1 MARSGTNRRQLTEQ
15 VNVRIPPALKHAL
28 TDIGRQAAQQIGGR
42 PITEAT
48 VARELILQALGPD
61 VLAKYSVPA
70 DLDRVARK
78 RTPRPPRPEYVAE
91 IARYREVLGETNGS
105 LRQSINLMKI
115 GGRSAL
121 ADEIAEFLPVLRAVA
136 EETTA
141 LQQRLLADLDQDEA
155 A

>member
-1 MARSGTNRRQLTEQ
+1 MAGSGTNRRQLSEQ
-15 VNVRIPPALKHAL
+15 VNVRMPPALKSAL
-28 TDIGRQAAQQIGGR
+28 ADIARQVAHQVDGKNV
-42 PITEAT
+42 TEAT

-61 VLAKYSVPA
+61 FLAAYDVPA
-70 DLDRVARK
+70 DLDRIVK
-78 RTPRPPRPEYVAE
+78 RRPPRPPRPEYIAE

-121 ADEIAEFLPVLRAVA
+121 ADEIAGFLPVLRAVA

-141 LQQRLLADLDQDEA
+141 LQRRLLADLDQDEA